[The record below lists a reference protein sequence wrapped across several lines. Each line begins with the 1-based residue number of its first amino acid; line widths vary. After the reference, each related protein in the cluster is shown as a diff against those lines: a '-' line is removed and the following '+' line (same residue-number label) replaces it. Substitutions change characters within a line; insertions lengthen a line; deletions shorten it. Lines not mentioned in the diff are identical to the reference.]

1 MRPLKKTRMFLLAVP
16 LALIS
21 ACFTEVGN
29 AEDEKLVSGSF
40 HIDYSADAK
49 PLPKAGAGGSVI
61 SIAAAADSIL
71 ISQFY
76 LNLREAEFKSFDSAS
91 GRTMEWHLWKH
102 DSLTMPVDFTGK
114 DTSAVLPMRSLGDF
128 HPDNL
133 VLECMVPGQAVIRPD
148 TLDFAG
154 FMDRGYIKGHVGTGK
169 TSTAFLFQLPENRE
183 IHLEYSKEALDKWD
197 RGNGYR
203 CEFVFFATKW
213 IEGISLAKAATTRD
227 KSGTP
232 LIILG
237 NGHNPDLYQSLVDRF
252 YKSFN
257 TQRVFAQLGR

>member
-1 MRPLKKTRMFLLAVP
+1 MRPQTKTRLFLLAIP

-40 HIDYSADAK
+40 RIDYAADAQ
-49 PLPKAGAGGSVI
+49 PLPKAGEAAIASP
-61 SIAAAADSIL
+61 IAAETDSIF

-76 LNLREAEFKSFDSAS
+76 LNLREAEFKALDSAT

-102 DSLTMPVDFTGK
+102 DSLTLPVDFTGK
-114 DTSAVLPMRSLGDF
+114 DTSAVVPMRSLGDF
-128 HPDNL
+128 HPDYL
-133 VLECMVPGQAVIRPD
+133 VLECVVPGQAVIRAD

-154 FMDRGYIKGHVGTGK
+154 FMDRGYIKGHIGTGK
-169 TSTAFLFQLPENRE
+169 SPTAFLFQLPENRE
-183 IHLEYSKEALDKWD
+183 IHLEYSKEALKKWD
-197 RGNGYR
+197 RGNAYR

-213 IEGISLAKAATTRD
+213 IDGVSFAKAEITRD
-227 KSGTP
+227 KMGVSM
-232 LIILG
+232 IILG
-237 NGHNPDLYQSLVDRF
+237 NGHNPALYQSLVDRF

-257 TQRVFAQLGR
+257 TQRVFAQVGR